1 MSNLAYLPE
10 AEPHPRAIE
19 TDNLADLTLIY
30 EPDVNLCLARRRITP
45 GISRFVSRL
54 LLTNRPLERELI
66 FGSENPVVEKL
77 LPEALQALPCAEAWL
92 ADVEGLIGIFRDLF
106 NSDHLGLRLRTLDK
120 AMCPRFHVDR
130 VPVRM
135 ICTYGGPGTE
145 WLPEIAI
152 NRKKLG
158 SGACGQPD
166 ETSGLI
172 LDSDSAAIQSIPSFA
187 IALLKGELWQ
197 GNEGRGAVHRSP
209 RPTRQNPRRLLL
221 TLDLL

>member
-30 EPDVNLCLARRRITP
+30 EPDVNLCVARRRITP
-45 GISRFVSRL
+45 GISSFVSRL
-54 LLTNRPLERELI
+54 LLASQPIERELI
-66 FGSENPVVEKL
+66 FGSENPAVENL
-77 LPEALQALPCAEAWL
+77 LPDDLQALPGAEAWL
-92 ADVEGLIGIFRDLF
+92 VDVEFLIGVFRDLF
-106 NSDHLGLRLRTLDK
+106 DSDHLGLRLRSLDK

-130 VPVRM
+130 IPVRM
-135 ICTYGGPGTE
+135 ICTYGGPGTQ
-145 WLPEIAI
+145 WLPEMAV
-152 NRKKLG
+152 NREKLG

-172 LDSDSAAIQSIPSFA
+172 LDSDSATIQSIPSFA
-187 IALLKGELWQ
+187 IALLKGELWE

-209 RPTRQNPRRLLL
+209 QPTLQAPRRLLL